1 MMMDKTIRQAVNKL
15 LIEGITKDNYTKENA
30 KKVFEKCC
38 GVAILLY
45 ILENKEEQ
53 IIELLFSK

>member
-1 MMMDKTIRQAVNKL
+1 MTDRTIRQAVSKL
-15 LIEGITKDNYTKENA
+15 LIEGVTKDNYTKESA

-53 IIELLFSK
+53 IIKLLQ

>member
-1 MMMDKTIRQAVNKL
+1 MTDRTIRQAVSKL
-15 LIEGITKDNYTKENA
+15 LIEGITKDNYTKESA

-45 ILENKEEQ
+45 ILENKEDQ
-53 IIELLFSK
+53 IIKLLK